1 MDKPTGDAA
10 SDPSA
15 AAFSQVVFSDIPHC
29 YPPAA
34 SLTCYYIL
42 TAPFQPNAR
51 DWVGIFKV
59 GWSTTKDYHTFV
71 WVDPPLDVVGQQ
83 PVRKQVV
90 FNDYYLPKDEA
101 EFYQFCYVDSKGQVR
116 GASTPFCFKAPV
128 EQSMDS
134 SLENDLLVITTQEQV
149 EQSVRE
155 KAELMKELDHMR
167 EESEAM
173 KNALREKQ
181 QEIDSLKEQNEQKA
195 QERSVLV
202 KEVNEMKERNESMTR
217 NLKEQ
222 QQETDRLKEEML
234 RLQQQNDSKE
244 EKLSQGV
251 NLGDESLKQ
260 QESLTHMQEKYSRAV
275 MKINQ
280 LKEVQEELRGK
291 LDVQS
296 VETAELTRR
305 TREQEQE
312 LVKLQDNIQLLQ
324 VDLQSSEKEKER
336 LSAELHKLQSLTHS
350 LDELRSENQHLRRSL
365 SLQEPPQ
372 NIPDDE
378 CHILRSQLRDAQ
390 AQLASELEESKRMK
404 RDAEQTE
411 RQLQDAREQLE
422 GIVTTFNEIQRKS
435 SKLELQLTEAHG
447 IIAEKDET
455 IQDKEKMLKIE
466 RQEKE
471 ELLRETQNLQRD
483 IEGLRREFADLQA
496 APLADTLPAQPASP
510 RGSADDATS
519 AATHA
524 QEQDSLLESHVYD
537 NIYENVESA
546 SNTEVEQSLVC
557 RHCKEIFPG
566 ITQDELVLHEQSHKV
581 CPFCTVICDNMEQ
594 SVFEDHVYSH
604 EV

>member
-1 MDKPTGDAA
+1 SESYQHPAT
-10 SDPSA
+10 
-15 AAFSQVVFSDIPHC
+15 AFSQVVFSDIPHC

-181 QEIDSLKEQNEQKA
+181 QEIDSLKE
-195 QERSVLV
+195 
-202 KEVNEMKERNESMTR
+202 VNTSEFYLTINSCAAII
-217 NLKEQ
+217 
-222 QQETDRLKEEML
+222 EML
-234 RLQQQNDSKE
+234 KRTHFLPGTCLQ
-244 EKLSQGV
+244 
-251 NLGDESLKQ
+251 
-260 QESLTHMQEKYSRAV
+260 SLTHMQEKYSRAV

-296 VETAELTRR
+296 VETAESFT
-305 TREQEQE
+305 TSC
-312 LVKLQDNIQLLQ
+312 
-324 VDLQSSEKEKER
+324 VDLQSSEKEKE
-336 LSAELHKLQSLTHS
+336 S

-435 SKLELQLTEAHG
+435 SKLEVNTN
-447 IIAEKDET
+447 ET

-537 NIYENVESA
+537 NIYENVGKQQ
-546 SNTEVEQSLVC
+546 QSLVC